1 MKNLKMAAKML
12 VSFGIVLVMMII
24 IVVVSI
30 IALTSVSSGLV
41 TFYDKPF
48 KNVQYADELN
58 LNAQTAAKDMLFAML
73 EPDTTEIRNRLDLA
87 SSELTMLDEAVND
100 IREND
105 YRGDTAALDDIQE
118 SIDQI
123 QTAYDAFEE
132 PCMAGDNDKAFQ
144 IYKETIVGE
153 LKEIAAAITIV
164 AGAVDERATQI
175 YNEGE
180 MTATTSTIVTIVVGC
195 VSIGI
200 AIFMMIYITKSLTT
214 GIGEIHNAASKMAV
228 GDFNINMNYKSGD
241 EIGELA
247 DNMRS
252 LCTSNKDIITDIAYI
267 LKELSEGNLTVDT
280 RNAGY
285 YVGAYKEILT
295 SMHTL
300 IDKLDTIMHK
310 INESAEQ
317 VSSGSDQ
324 VSAGA
329 QALAQGATEQASSVQ
344 ELAATIHVISEQIHN
359 NAESAKESSEKTE
372 EAGSEMDRANAK
384 MEELVAAMNEISQ
397 SSSETMNII
406 KTIEDISFQTNILAL
421 NASVEAARAGAAGK
435 GFAVVAGEVRN
446 LAGKSADAAKNTSD
460 LIESTVKAIG
470 RGNNLVNEVAQ
481 MMTNVGT
488 ASKAV
493 ADLSGK
499 ISDASAEASDSVT
512 QVNIGV
518 EQISNVVQTNSATAE
533 QSAAASEELSGQALT
548 LKELIAEFRLKNA
561 H

>member
-12 VSFGIVLVMMII
+12 LSFGLVLVMMVI

-30 IALTSVSSGLV
+30 VALTNVSSGLV

-48 KNVQYADELN
+48 QNVQYADELN
-58 LNAQTAAKDMLFAML
+58 LNAQTAAKDMLFAIL
-73 EPDTTEIRNRLDLA
+73 EQDATETRNRLDLA
-87 SSELTMLDEAVND
+87 NNEIIRLDEAVENL
-100 IREND
+100 RGND
-105 YRGDTAALDDIQE
+105 YKGDPAALDDIQE

-123 QTAYDAFEE
+123 QKAYNEFEE
-132 PCMAGDNDKAFQ
+132 PCMNNMSESAFL
-144 IYKETIVGE
+144 IYKGTLVGE
-153 LKEIAAAITIV
+153 LKEIANAITIV
-164 AGAVDERATQI
+164 AEAVDSRATEI
-175 YNEGE
+175 YNNGE
-180 MTATTSTIVTIVVGC
+180 MTATTCTVVAIIVGC
-195 VSIGI
+195 VSIGL
-200 AIFMMIYITKSLTT
+200 AVFMMIYITKSLTT
-214 GIGEIHNAASKMAV
+214 GIGEIHKAASKMAV
-228 GDFNINMNYKSGD
+228 GDFNIDMAYQSRD

-247 DNMRS
+247 NNMRS
-252 LCTSNKDIITDIAYI
+252 LCSSNKDIITDIGYI
-267 LKELSEGNLTVDT
+267 LKELSEGNLTVET

-285 YVGAYKEILT
+285 YVGAYKEILV

-359 NAESAKESSEKTE
+359 NADSAKESSVKTD

-460 LIESTVKAIG
+460 LIESTVKSIA
-470 RGNNLVNEVAQ
+470 RGNNLVNEVAK
-481 MMTNVGT
+481 MMENVGT
-488 ASKAV
+488 ASKSV

-499 ISDASAEASDSVT
+499 ISEASAEASDSIT

>member
-12 VSFGIVLVMMII
+12 VSFGIVLVLMVI

-30 IALTSVSSGLV
+30 VGFLNVSSGLE
-41 TFYDKPF
+41 TFYNAPF
-48 KNVQYADELN
+48 QNVQLVDTLSEN
-58 LNAQTAAKDMLFAML
+58 IQTAAKNMLFAIL
-73 EPDTTEIRNRLDLA
+73 EPDATETQNRLDMA
-87 SSELTMLDEAVND
+87 QEELTVLGSTVDTIRLTYQGDFATLDKIDSLTATLESVYQTYKTACLSND
-100 IREND
+100 VD
-105 YRGDTAALDDIQE
+105 GSFA
-118 SIDQI
+118 
-123 QTAYDAFEE
+123 
-132 PCMAGDNDKAFQ
+132 
-144 IYKETIVGE
+144 IYKENIVGALSE
-153 LKEIAAAITIV
+153 MNVYIEEVSSVAQARAKAIYQDGATTATTVTIV
-164 AGAVDERATQI
+164 AV
-175 YNEGE
+175 
-180 MTATTSTIVTIVVGC
+180 VVGC
-195 VSIGI
+195 ISIGV
-200 AIFMMIYITKSLTT
+200 AIFMMIYITKALTT
-214 GIGEIHNAASKMAV
+214 GIGEIHKAASKMAV
-228 GDFNINMNYKSGD
+228 GDFNINMTYQSKD

-252 LCTSNKDIITDIAYI
+252 LCSSNKEIITDIGYI
-267 LKELSEGNLTVDT
+267 LKELSDGNLTVDT

-285 YVGAYKEILT
+285 YVGAYKEILV

-300 IDKLDTIMHK
+300 IDKLDTIMRK

-329 QALAQGATEQASSVQ
+329 QALAQGATEQASSVE

-359 NAESAKESSEKTE
+359 NADSAKESSVKTRE
-372 EAGSEMDRANAK
+372 SGTEMDHANQK

-460 LIESTVKAIG
+460 LIESTVKSIA
-470 RGNNLVNEVAQ
+470 RGNNLVNEVAT
-481 MMTNVGT
+481 MMSNVAT
-488 ASKAV
+488 ASKSV
-493 ADLSGK
+493 AELSDK
-499 ISDASAEASDSVT
+499 ISEASAEASDSIT

-548 LKELIAEFRLKNA
+548 LKELIAEFRLKNV